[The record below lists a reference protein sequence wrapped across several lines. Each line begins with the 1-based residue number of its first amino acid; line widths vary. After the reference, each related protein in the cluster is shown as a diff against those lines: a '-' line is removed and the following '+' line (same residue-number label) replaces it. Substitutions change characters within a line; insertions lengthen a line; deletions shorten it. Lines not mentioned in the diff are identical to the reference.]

1 MARQGAKHKP
11 TLAAKESVISSIAEG
26 LSVEEACRI
35 AGRAVKTYEE
45 WRRVDKEFA
54 RRVDE
59 VREQLKKKDD
69 GSAQVKG
76 RRDISFEEFRKEYL
90 GRETYPHQR
99 AWIQALEKGEVD
111 DDLPGEFTKGNP
123 NRLMVNVPPGHSKS
137 TVMTV
142 EYPVYRLCMNPETSI
157 VIVGKTQEKAKKFLW
172 AIKQRLV
179 DPRWAK
185 LQAAYAPE
193 GGFKKKGAEWSS
205 TKIYIGSDVT
215 SEEKD
220 PSVMALGIRGDL
232 QGSRV
237 QLMILDDAVDTLN
250 AHLWEDQK
258 QWLDD
263 IVQSRL
269 YNGKLLV
276 IGTRASSKDLYAALL
291 DGENFISGRSPW
303 SRLKQPAVL
312 QYADDPDDW
321 VTLWPE
327 STQAY
332 DPDDTSSKP
341 NANGMYPAFDGKK
354 LSEIRASIT
363 ADRWAFL
370 YQQEDSSSDSTFQ
383 KECVYGSEV
392 KRRKAGPLRIGG
404 ALVHGSEGMYTIA
417 GMDPAMSG
425 VTAIT
430 ILKVDMVNGRMYVEN
445 VFTKKAPDTR
455 YFMDAILTYT
465 AEYGINEWVIEANA
479 FQKYLV
485 YDENLTHE
493 LAVRGVRLTP
503 HETGRNKR
511 DVDFGVASM
520 AGLFGSVRTNAGG
533 QRVFNKDN
541 TIELPDRESSPGVA
555 ILMEELISW
564 MPGKDG
570 KQLLQDTVMSLWFA
584 VLRARESLGFGNKRQ
599 EQVTQFVESKYMT
612 RRARRQRTIIPATS
626 MA

>member
-1 MARQGAKHKP
+1 MARMGAKHAP
-11 TLAAKESVISSIAEG
+11 TLKAKESVISSIAQG
-26 LSVEEACRI
+26 LSVEEACRL
-35 AGRAVKTYEE
+35 ADRAVKTYEE

-54 RRVDE
+54 LRIDV
-59 VREQLKKKDD
+59 VRKRLKERADAD
-69 GSAQVKG
+69 GVRAPG

-99 AWIQALEKGEVD
+99 AWIQALEGGEVD
-111 DDLPGEFTKGNP
+111 DDLPGEFTRANP

-172 AIKQRLV
+172 AIKQRLT
-179 DPRWAK
+179 DPRWGK
-185 LQAAYAPE
+185 LQAAFAPE

-205 TKIYIGSDVT
+205 TKIYLGSDVT

-250 AHLWEDQK
+250 CHLWEDQK
-258 QWLDD
+258 NWLDD

-269 YNGKLLV
+269 YNGKLLL

-291 DGENFISGRSPW
+291 NGENYISGISPW

-312 QYADDPDDW
+312 QYADDVDEW
-321 VTLWPE
+321 MTLWPR
-327 STQAY
+327 STQPY
-332 DPDDTSSKP
+332 DPDDNLSV
-341 NANGMYPAFDGKK
+341 AGEDGMYPAFDGAK
-354 LSEIRASIT
+354 LAQIRASIS

-370 YQQEDSSSDSTFQ
+370 YQQEDSSSDSVFQ

-392 KRRKAGPLRIGG
+392 KRRKAGPLRVGG

-417 GMDPAMSG
+417 GLDPAMAG
-425 VTAIT
+425 ITAIT
-430 ILKVDMVNGRMYVEN
+430 ILKVDTINGRIYVEN
-445 VFTKKAPDTR
+445 VFTKKAPNPSWFTE
-455 YFMDAILTYT
+455 AIVALTG
-465 AEYGINEWVIEANA
+465 EYGVNEWVIEANA
-479 FQKYLV
+479 FQSYLA
-485 YDENLTHE
+485 YDENLIHE
-493 LAVRGVRLTP
+493 LAIRGVRLTP
-503 HETGRNKR
+503 HVTGRNKR
-511 DVDFGVASM
+511 DADFGVASM
-520 AGLFGSVRTNAGG
+520 ASLFGSVIVNNTG
-533 QRVFNKDN
+533 QRTFNGDN
-541 TIELPDRESSPGVA
+541 TLEMPDRTSSPGVA
-555 ILMEELISW
+555 VLMEELISW

-584 VLRARESLGFGNKRQ
+584 VLKARESLGFGRTNQR
-599 EQVTQFVESKYMT
+599 EVTTHVESKYT
-612 RRARRQRTIIPATS
+612 SRRSRRQRAIIPAVA
-626 MA
+626 M